1 MHLLLNTLRPYAW
14 GSTTAIAELLGRE
27 RSGGPEAELW
37 IGAHPDSPS
46 RVVSEGSGSETELGE
61 SAGSGGEEGENTRLD
76 ELISRDPEAALGA
89 QSVAAF
95 GPRLPFLLKVLAAE
109 HPLSLQVHPTL
120 EQAQAGFGAEEAAGV
135 DRGAPHRNYKDDNHK
150 PEMIFALSRFEAL
163 CGFRPPADA
172 AARFEALTALL
183 AGQDAAEVTEQVA
196 ELLRGPDEGEAL
208 REAFARLIAGGD
220 QVRFAVQ
227 AAAAAIEGSETD
239 DAGLL
244 TVAALA
250 REYPEDPGVLVSLL
264 LNRVTLEPGESL
276 ALGAGN
282 VHAYLSGLGI
292 EVMASSDNVLRGG
305 LTPKHIDVT
314 ELLGTVVFESLP
326 VPLVR
331 AEESAL
337 GQELYRPGFA
347 EFQLQRIHVPS
358 SEAGPG
364 APRPEPV
371 PIAQAGAAV
380 VLVVDGSLTLDTPKG
395 DLVLARGEA
404 AFVPDVE
411 APALAHAGETGVLA
425 FAVTTG
431 LGSKLG

>member
-27 RSGGPEAELW
+27 PSGGPEAELW

-46 RVVSEGSGSETELGE
+46 RVVGEAGEQEAEAPAEGPGAERED
-61 SAGSGGEEGENTRLD
+61 GGGLD
-76 ELISRDPEAALGA
+76 ELIARDPEAALGA
-89 QSVAAF
+89 ESIAAF
-95 GPRLPFLLKVLAAE
+95 GPRLPFLLKVLAAD
-109 HPLSLQVHPTL
+109 HALSLQVHPTL
-120 EQAQAGFGAEEAAGV
+120 EQAQAGFAAEESAGV

-163 CGFRPPADA
+163 CGFRATADA
-172 AARFEALTALL
+172 AARFEVLTALL
-183 AGQDAAEVTEQVA
+183 AGHEAAEVTEQVA

-208 REAFARLIAGGD
+208 REAFARLMAGGS
-220 QVRFAVQ
+220 QVRTAVQ
-227 AAAAAIEGSETD
+227 AAAAAIEASATD

-264 LNRVTLEPGESL
+264 LNRVTLEPGEAL
-276 ALGAGN
+276 ALDAGN

-305 LTPKHIDVT
+305 LTPKHVDVA
-314 ELLGTVVFESLP
+314 ELLETVDFSSLP
-326 VPLVR
+326 LPTVE
-331 AEESAL
+331 ADESAL

-347 EFQLQRIHVPS
+347 EFQLQRIHVPA
-358 SEAGPG
+358 SEAGMG
-364 APRPEPV
+364 APSPEPV
-371 PIAQAGAAV
+371 PVAQAGAAV

-395 DLVLARGEA
+395 DLVVSRGQA
-404 AFVPDVE
+404 AFVPDIE
-411 APALAHAGETGVLA
+411 APALAHAGDGGVLA

-431 LGSKLG
+431 LGTDLA